1 MEDSV
6 IKDND
11 DNPHKHLLCDK
22 RKLQGRI
29 QDFKKVSQNFLIN
42 FQHSHI

>member
-11 DNPHKHLLCDK
+11 DNPHNHLLRDK
-22 RKLQGRI
+22 RKLDEVI
-29 QDFKKVSQNFLIN
+29 KL
-42 FQHSHI
+42 

>member
-22 RKLQGRI
+22 RELDEVIKL
-29 QDFKKVSQNFLIN
+29 
-42 FQHSHI
+42 